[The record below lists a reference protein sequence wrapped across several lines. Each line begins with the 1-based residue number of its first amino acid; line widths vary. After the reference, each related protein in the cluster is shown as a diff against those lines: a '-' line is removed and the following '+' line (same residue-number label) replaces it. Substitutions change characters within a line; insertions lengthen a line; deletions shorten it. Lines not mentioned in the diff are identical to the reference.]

1 MNATVETESCQA
13 NPFRHGGHVDRPGSR
28 FPPFPLSP
36 PPVVEPPLARTW
48 LAGPQ
53 TGPGRLCAWLFR
65 RARMGGP
72 GGERGRFPVMD
83 TSHSRPSGDR
93 DTLCVRSQ
101 PRKRGQNKSPCEQD
115 AFQQN
120 TYVQRHKMINNLPHT
135 RLTKVFWKY
144 QFLEVCLF

>member
-72 GGERGRFPVMD
+72 GAKGAD
-83 TSHSRPSGDR
+83 SRSWTRVTVVRAVTG
-93 DTLCVRSQ
+93 THCVS
-101 PRKRGQNKSPCEQD
+101 GQNKSPCEQD

-120 TYVQRHKMINNLPHT
+120 TYVQRHKIINNLPHT

>member
-1 MNATVETESCQA
+1 MPGEPVPTRGACGQA
-13 NPFRHGGHVDRPGSR
+13 GQP
-28 FPPFPLSP
+28 FPPLP
-36 PPVVEPPLARTW
+36 PFSAARSRTSASKD
-48 LAGPQ
+48 LVSGPSDRAGPLVRVAFPARAD
-53 TGPGRLCAWLFR
+53 G
-65 RARMGGP
+65 RAR
-72 GGERGRFPVMD
+72 GERGRFPVMD